1 MLGRQQNNIKGAR
14 TDPIDPLL
22 GSMMPVMTSRTGWVV
37 GEVSE
42 GVGVLGRQQDNIDGV
57 RTDPTD
63 ALLGSMTAKFLAAFT
78 LVELPE
84 KF

>member
-22 GSMMPVMTSRTGWVV
+22 GSMMPVMASRTDWVV
-37 GEVSE
+37 GEVPK

-57 RTDPTD
+57 RTNPTD
-63 ALLGSMTAKFLAAFT
+63 ALLGSMTAKFFGSIYPSGAT
-78 LVELPE
+78 
-84 KF
+84 